1 MKTLADFRK
10 TVETGVDSRLKP
22 VTYLVSALTGSA
34 TLSPPTHCM
43 NFITIGRSCPNLHDT
58 IQIESFSLT
67 LGSLGMNVK
76 LNVFFFGNAVYFF
89 LNNRRAVFN

>member
-10 TVETGVDSRLKP
+10 TVETGVDSLLKP
-22 VTYLVSALTGSA
+22 VT
-34 TLSPPTHCM
+34 
-43 NFITIGRSCPNLHDT
+43 
-58 IQIESFSLT
+58 ESFSLT

-89 LNNRRAVFN
+89 LNNRKSEPGSWFFLEKHSTPASH